1 MRSTSLKIKN
11 YKCFGD
17 EVQGFDSIARI
28 NIIIGRN
35 NSGKSSLLDLLEYVT
50 NPHDI
55 AEFSHK
61 GRQPE
66 IHWRS
71 ALSEAEIKKVL
82 SPSTSGGKIGG
93 NHWEFGKSWV
103 GKDITVA
110 IEPQNNNRFVSL
122 EPPLPERA
130 IEFNEKL
137 ARTKENPFR
146 AMSFKRLS
154 SERDLQPED
163 DGDVSV
169 QENGNGGTNIIQRFI
184 NRASLPSDL
193 VEVTLLK
200 ELNAIVSPDLHF
212 TDIVVQQLENQK
224 WEIYLEE
231 DYKGRIALSKSGS
244 GLKTILLV
252 LVFVYLLPYF
262 EKKSETTFL
271 YGFEELENNL
281 HPAMQRRLFLYL
293 RQVAVDKG
301 LYFFITTHSSVV
313 IDLFNNDPV
322 SQIVHVTHDGNVAK
336 VNQTNAYLDNNGVLD
351 DLDVRASDLLQSNGI
366 IWVEGPSD
374 RSYFNHWMKLIS
386 NGLLFESGHYQCVFY
401 GGRLLSHLTADIS
414 DEEQTQLIKIL
425 TVNRNAIMLIDSDK
439 KAAATRVND
448 TKKRIQSE
456 FNKIDA
462 LCWITKGREVENY
475 IPIEALSS
483 YFNTKIKVHFDRYG
497 AFSKHLD
504 SLKKGAGKKFLSKK
518 VLFAERIIPHIK
530 YEHLE
535 STLDLKSNLD
545 RVYNQIRKWN
555 GIS

>member
-1 MRSTSLKIKN
+1 MRSVSLKIKN

-17 EVQGFDSIARI
+17 EVQGFDSISPM

-66 IHWRS
+66 VHIRS
-71 ALSEAEIKKVL
+71 PLSEAEIKKVF
-82 SPSTSGGKIGG
+82 SPGTSGGKIGG
-93 NHWEFGKSWV
+93 NYWEFGESWV

-110 IEPQNNNRFVSL
+110 IDQQNRPTFVSL
-122 EPPLPERA
+122 DPPLPERA
-130 IEFNEKL
+130 TEFNQKL
-137 ARTKENPFR
+137 AQTKENPFR
-146 AMSFKRLS
+146 TMSFKRLS

-163 DGDVSV
+163 DGDSGVRK
-169 QENGNGGTNIIQRFI
+169 NGDGGTNIIQRFI

-212 TDIVVQQLENQK
+212 TDIVVQQLENHK

-231 DYKGRIALSKSGS
+231 EYKGRIALSKSGS

-262 EKKSETTFL
+262 PEKSKTAYM

-293 RQVAVDKG
+293 RKVAVDQG
-301 LYFFITTHSSVV
+301 LYFFVTTHSSVV

-322 SQIVHVTHDGNVAK
+322 AQLVHVTHDGTVAK
-336 VNQTNAYLDNNGVLD
+336 VNEVNAYLDRNGVLD
-351 DLDVRASDLLQSNGI
+351 DLDVRASDLLQSNGVV
-366 IWVEGPSD
+366 WVEGPSD
-374 RSYFNHWMKLIS
+374 RLYFNHWMQLIS
-386 NGLLFESGHYQCVFY
+386 NGQLFEGGHYQCVFY
-401 GGRLLSHLTADIS
+401 GGRLLAHLTADIS

-425 TVNRNAIMLIDSDK
+425 TVNRNAIVLIDSDK
-439 KAAATRVND
+439 RAASTPVNK

-456 FNKIDA
+456 FNEIGA
-462 LCWITKGREVENY
+462 LCWITKGREIENY
-475 IPIEALSS
+475 IPLDALSS
-483 YFNTKIKVHFDRYG
+483 YFNIKIEGPLDHYG

-504 SLKKGAGKKFLSKK
+504 SFEKGHGEKFLSKK
-518 VLFAERIIPHIK
+518 VLFAEQIISHIK
-530 YEHLE
+530 REHLE
-535 STLDLKSNLD
+535 DTLDLKSNLD
-545 RVYNQIRKWN
+545 QVYSKIRNWN
-555 GIS
+555 GMS